1 MRQEKGEGVGRAA
14 RCRPIAWVGTW
25 IVAAGLAG
33 CGGGGGTET
42 GNPPSSGGIP
52 PSGGNT
58 ACTVANGTGSLR
70 VKVTDVFGEAVP
82 GAIVAWTRPG
92 TGTFARA
99 ATDAAGVANLA
110 SLPACEGWV
119 EVDHT
124 VRGLGRSGDQAEPLS
139 IRKDEVLV
147 APVRLEPI
155 RQPAAAVVS
164 ASVGPGG
171 VSADGRSLDLTLRI
185 AVTGGREGESWLIGG
200 AGAGASGVDAAPCQ
214 ARLGTELA
222 ELGPR
227 CIRGPDGSDRSY
239 SFGRLN
245 DLGVVRQ
252 VEGTPPPWSVG
263 LLIDQSGAG
272 LAQDW
277 NGTMLHAPNDP
288 RLFAARFLVDGLLPG
303 VPLALAG
310 FASDL
315 APGGASTLP
324 QRPVTFFPVESP
336 GFTTSRAAAFETLR
350 DLSTMVGGGAPLHEA
365 IAVAVDFM
373 AARTPPGRKPML
385 VVLADGGD
393 KDCGTPAQCSAAR
406 REIIS
411 RARAEGVELFLVGT
425 DDAVACD
432 YCLDIR
438 AQEPLRSLA
447 AEGGFPLVLSD
458 EPWFDYCGAWGPCP
472 LFAGALVS
480 PLEMVAGWL
489 LGTAQV
495 QEVSIRLTSESPG
508 AFAPGAVV
516 MGELLGSNED
526 MCPWGDGYCWRYS
539 LPFRVQV
546 PD

>member
-1 MRQEKGEGVGRAA
+1 MKQERGETVGWQRACRGVALAG
-14 RCRPIAWVGTW
+14 AWVLA
-25 IVAAGLAG
+25 VSLAG
-33 CGGGGGTET
+33 CGGGGDAGA
-42 GNPPSSGGIP
+42 GSPPTSGGIP
-52 PSGGNT
+52 PVAGNT
-58 ACTVANGTGSLR
+58 ACSVANGTGSLR
-70 VKVTDVFGEAVP
+70 VKVTDVFGEDVP
-82 GAIVAWTRPG
+82 GAIVAWIRPG
-92 TGTFARA
+92 VGTVARA
-99 ATDAAGVANLA
+99 ATDAAGVASLA
-110 SLPACEGWV
+110 SLPACKGWV

-124 VRGLGRSGDQAEPLS
+124 VRGLGRSGDEAAPLS
-139 IRKDEVLV
+139 IRKDAVLE
-147 APVRLEPI
+147 APVRLEPR
-155 RQPAAAVVS
+155 RQPTAAVLS

-200 AGAGASGVDAAPCQ
+200 AGAGASGVGAAACQ
-214 ARLGTELA
+214 ARTGAELA

-227 CIRGPDGSDRSY
+227 CIRGTDGSDRSY

-245 DLGVVRQ
+245 DLGVVRN
-252 VEGTPPPWSVG
+252 VEDTPPPWSVG

-288 RLFAARFLVDGLLPG
+288 RLFAARFLVNGLLPG

-324 QRPVTFFPVESP
+324 QRPVTFFPVEAP
-336 GFTTSRAAAFETLR
+336 GFTTSRATAFETLH
-350 DLSTMVGGGAPLHEA
+350 DLSAMVGGGAPLHEA

-373 AARTPPGRKPML
+373 AARTPAGRKPML

-432 YCLDIR
+432 YCFDIR

-472 LFAGALVS
+472 VFAGMLVS
-480 PLEMVAGWL
+480 PIEMVAGWL
-489 LGTAQV
+489 SGTVQV
-495 QEVSIRLTSESPG
+495 QDVSIRLTSESPG

-516 MGELLGSNED
+516 MGELLASNED
-526 MCPWGDGYCWRYS
+526 MCQWDCWRYS
-539 LPFRVQV
+539 LPFRVEV
-546 PD
+546 PE